1 MSVNVILQA
10 LETEGVVKIVSSPKV
25 VTQNNKKAKVLSGQ
39 KIPYPAQQAGV
50 TTGAITVSFA
60 DANLSLEV
68 TPQITNDG
76 TILMDIHVEKADAD
90 FAQEVAGTPT
100 ITQKLIETQV
110 LVKDGGTA
118 IMGGVYKNTNS
129 TQLTG
134 VPFLSKLPLIGFLF
148 RNKTDQR
155 QQRRAPGL
163 HHPAHPQELVSLVRP
178 WSRPSRL
185 PGGFG
190 FRVLAPTHWRV
201 IRLAPPR
208 FAAGGPSGHAGPSPR
223 AESIRL
229 RFIEQASK
237 QPSRDAGHSRDRS
250 PRPHAANR
258 RNPHP
263 RRGRT
268 A

>member
-10 LETEGVVKIVSSPKV
+10 LETQGVIKTISSPKI

-39 KIPYPAQQAGV
+39 KIPYPAQQTGV

-76 TILMDIHVEKADAD
+76 TILMDIHVEDDEAD

-118 IMGGVYKNTNS
+118 IMGGVYKNVNS

-134 VPFLSKLPLIGFLF
+134 VPWLSHLPLIGFLF
-148 RNKTDQR
+148 RNKTDSDQND
-155 QQRRAPGL
+155 
-163 HHPAHPQELVSLVRP
+163 ELLV
-178 WSRPSRL
+178 
-185 PGGFG
+185 FI
-190 FRVLAPTHWRV
+190 T
-201 IRLAPPR
+201 PR
-208 FAAGGPSGHAGPSPR
+208 
-223 AESIRL
+223 IL
-229 RFIEQASK
+229 K
-237 QPSRDAGHSRDRS
+237 
-250 PRPHAANR
+250 N
-258 RNPHP
+258 
-263 RRGRT
+263 
-268 A
+268 